1 MQDPNYSLPWTFSLY
16 PSITNLFSKFIL
28 TLEIKLGILLKLLW
42 THDFM
47 NKRRKILPMILYST
61 LNHRPSASLLL
72 KDWLN
77 YRSKAPKPISL
88 MTKNWL
94 HIHLAIESFS
104 IRKSV
109 ILQTRNL
116 MNMVCYWFLLT
127 NATNTISFLIRSD

>member
-1 MQDPNYSLPWTFSLY
+1 
-16 PSITNLFSKFIL
+16 
-28 TLEIKLGILLKLLW
+28 
-42 THDFM
+42 
-47 NKRRKILPMILYST
+47 MILYST
-61 LNHRPSASLLL
+61 LNQLPSASLLL

-88 MTKNWL
+88 MTKNRL

-104 IRKSV
+104 IWKSV
-109 ILQTRNL
+109 ILHDSRNL